1 MVESHT
7 ADGERPTGLEA
18 STGQRI
24 RVTALGRLATTSGAP
39 RQATV
44 GKQGCRDC
52 EAPQGSPAPKPPGS
66 KVPGSAQWCESATGP
81 LVWRK
86 PITGGRGASKRK
98 RRDSP
103 R

>member
-7 ADGERPTGLEA
+7 ADGKGPTGLEA

-24 RVTALGRLATTSGAP
+24 RVTALGRLATTSGAIG
-39 RQATV
+39 RQLSEGRVV
-44 GKQGCRDC
+44 GIA
-52 EAPQGSPAPKPPGS
+52 APQGSPAKKPPGS
-66 KVPGSAQWCESATGP
+66 QVPGSAQWCESATGP

-86 PITGGRGASKRK
+86 PNASGRRVPGRK
-98 RRDSP
+98 HQDSL